1 MKSGNKSKDN
11 RRDSSRSLHWS
22 SEQCG
27 RRFVR
32 QFVSYFPS
40 APTSMSARRLLVGA
54 CRAAAGAAAPWRQV
68 TRGIAGDDLSRRAIT
83 APNTV
88 ARVSERQFLADD
100 EAMALAS
107 RRQKMILDERRAREA
122 AEKARVEAM
131 ESENAPPKPALDV
144 SEDTLRNVLLAV
156 AAVAAGAGLYAS

>member
-1 MKSGNKSKDN
+1 M
-11 RRDSSRSLHWS
+11 RS
-22 SEQCG
+22 SERLRETIRETG
-27 RRFVR
+27 VL
-32 QFVSYFPS
+32 YFPS
-40 APTSMSARRLLVGA
+40 APTAMSARRLLVGA
-54 CRAAAGAAAPWRQV
+54 CRAAAAAHAPWRQV

-107 RRQKMILDERRAREA
+107 RRQKMIDERRAREA
-122 AEKARVEAM
+122 AEKARLEAM

>member
-1 MKSGNKSKDN
+1 
-11 RRDSSRSLHWS
+11 
-22 SEQCG
+22 
-27 RRFVR
+27 
-32 QFVSYFPS
+32 
-40 APTSMSARRLLVGA
+40 MSARRSLVGA
-54 CRAAAGAAAPWRQV
+54 CRAAVAAHAPWRQA

-88 ARVSERQFLADD
+88 ARVSERQYLKDD

-107 RRQKMILDERRAREA
+107 RRQKLIDERRARE
-122 AEKARVEAM
+122 EKARLEALET
-131 ESENAPPKPALDV
+131 ESAPPKPALDV

>member
-22 SEQCG
+22 SEQLRETIRETVC
-27 RRFVR
+27 V
-32 QFVSYFPS
+32 VFPVGAHIHER
-40 APTSMSARRLLVGA
+40 APLARRGVPRG
-54 CRAAAGAAAPWRQV
+54 AGAAAPWRQV

-131 ESENAPPKPALDV
+131 ESENTPPKPALDV

>member
-1 MKSGNKSKDN
+1 MIIGIRPDARGRTNSAESI
-11 RRDSSRSLHWS
+11 
-22 SEQCG
+22 CG

-32 QFVSYFPS
+32 QLC
-40 APTSMSARRLLVGA
+40 ATAMSARRLLVGA
-54 CRAAAGAAAPWRQV
+54 CRAAAAAHAPWRQV

-131 ESENAPPKPALDV
+131 ESENTPPKPALDV

>member
-1 MKSGNKSKDN
+1 M
-11 RRDSSRSLHWS
+11 
-22 SEQCG
+22 
-27 RRFVR
+27 R

-107 RRQKMILDERRAREA
+107 RRQKMIDERRAREA
-122 AEKARVEAM
+122 AEKARVEAL
-131 ESENAPPKPALDV
+131 ESENAPSKPALDV

>member
-1 MKSGNKSKDN
+1 
-11 RRDSSRSLHWS
+11 
-22 SEQCG
+22 
-27 RRFVR
+27 
-32 QFVSYFPS
+32 
-40 APTSMSARRLLVGA
+40 
-54 CRAAAGAAAPWRQV
+54 V

-107 RRQKMILDERRAREA
+107 RRKKMIDERRAREA
-122 AEKARVEAM
+122 AEKARVEAL
-131 ESENAPPKPALDV
+131 ESENAPSKPALDV

>member
-1 MKSGNKSKDN
+1 M
-11 RRDSSRSLHWS
+11 
-22 SEQCG
+22 
-27 RRFVR
+27 R

-107 RRQKMILDERRAREA
+107 RRKKMIDERRAREA
-122 AEKARVEAM
+122 AEKARVEAL
-131 ESENAPPKPALDV
+131 ESENAPSKPALDV

>member
-1 MKSGNKSKDN
+1 M
-11 RRDSSRSLHWS
+11 
-22 SEQCG
+22 
-27 RRFVR
+27 
-32 QFVSYFPS
+32 
-40 APTSMSARRLLVGA
+40 LVGA
-54 CRAAAGAAAPWRQV
+54 CRAAAAAHAPWRQV

-107 RRQKMILDERRAREA
+107 RRQKMVNERRAREA
-122 AEKARVEAM
+122 AEKARLEATAT
-131 ESENAPPKPALDV
+131 ENAPPKPMLDV

>member
-1 MKSGNKSKDN
+1 M
-11 RRDSSRSLHWS
+11 RETIR
-22 SEQCG
+22 ET
-27 RRFVR
+27 V
-32 QFVSYFPS
+32 VSYFPS

-107 RRQKMILDERRAREA
+107 RRQKMIDERRAREA